1 MSSAYFDRSHLPR
14 FGQIGQGNK
23 AAADRFFAWYGLATG
38 AGALGAPQKCLIAL
52 AVAHAL
58 PCVYCI
64 DAYTSNCQ
72 ENGLDLEEMT
82 DAVHV
87 AAAVRAGSVFAHA
100 RQMVSQAQH
109 RAIGGT
115 ESAPAPHYYDRRHDS
130 ADSTLREVGGPA
142 ADRYDRWQ
150 QTVAAAG
157 NLPVLDKALIAV
169 GVAHA
174 VQCPYSIEHWTARA
188 LDAGADLAQLTE
200 AVQVAAAIRGGA
212 TLVTGIQMLDQV
224 QQRSMQVDHA

>member
-14 FGQIGQGNK
+14 FGQIGRGNR
-23 AAADRFFAWYGLATG
+23 AAADQFFAWYGLATG
-38 AGALGAPQKCLIAL
+38 AGALSVPQKCLVAL

-87 AAAVRAGSVFAHA
+87 AASVKASSVLAHA

-109 RAIGGT
+109 RAIGGAST
-115 ESAPAPHYYDRRHDS
+115 LPSSSYYDRDH
-130 ADSTLREVGGPA
+130 VA
-142 ADRYDRWQ
+142 ADATLA
-150 QTVAAAG
+150 QTGGAAAARLAQWLESAADAG
-157 NLPVLDKALIAV
+157 NLPVLDKALIGV
-169 GVAHA
+169 GVAHSI
-174 VQCPYSIEHWTARA
+174 QCPYSIEWWTQRA
-188 LDAGADLAQLTE
+188 LLAGADLAQLTE
-200 AVQVAAAIRGGA
+200 SVQVAAAIRGGA

-224 QQRSMQVDHA
+224 DQRTM